1 MIYAIDKD
9 RREIVLWLIEIGA
22 DVNETVK
29 NETPILRALFRKNYR
44 ILRDLL
50 DNGASIE
57 GMMKNT
63 KINIILYAILKEQFE
78 AVEMMLEANDHQ
90 WPDLSTSA
98 NDIKELIK
106 KERAT

>member
-1 MIYAIDKD
+1 M
-9 RREIVLWLIEIGA
+9 
-22 DVNETVK
+22 
-29 NETPILRALFRKNYR
+29 
-44 ILRDLL
+44 L

-78 AVEMMLEANDHQ
+78 AVEMMLEANDHK

-98 NDIKELIK
+98 NDIKE
-106 KERAT
+106 